1 MTVSAAPGSS
11 ERATRFAPIAAAGAP
26 GSAADGTVE
35 GASLGRLIR
44 RSDTGPRDAGGTG
57 LLLLVG
63 LLLGLILISAGCGPP
78 S

>member
-11 ERATRFAPIAAAGAP
+11 ERTLRSAKGAH
-26 GSAADGTVE
+26 A
-35 GASLGRLIR
+35 GRLVGR
-44 RSDTGPRDAGGTG
+44 VPARDAGGTG
-57 LLLLVG
+57 LLLIVG